1 MNEPVVDLAQ
11 STDTVEEAP
20 SLRVFPRHI
29 EPAGRGAIARRA
41 TQIAT
46 VTTKHFAPLGV
57 RTAMNRAVDPT
68 SFARPLRKTFEELGT
83 TFMKFGQLISSSPGV
98 FGEEVA
104 AEFRSCL
111 DTGPAVPFEQVRRV
125 IEDQLGMYLHEAF
138 AEFDPEPIGRASIAV
153 VHRARLHDG
162 TEVAVKVLRPGI
174 EDRVAIDMDLFEPM
188 LTLVARTTGEYAAG
202 QLVQMFDGFRLQ
214 LGEELD
220 LRNEARAIEHMA
232 GLLQVVDLPLVTVPT
247 VYHDFSGAN
256 VLTMEFFD
264 GVPVDDLE
272 RIGDYGFDPAPVVT
286 QTVKG
291 FLMTAVRWG
300 FFHGDVHAGNLL
312 LLKDGRVAVIDW
324 GIVGR
329 LDADTH
335 HFFRRICEAGLGDDT
350 AWADIAAHTIKQ
362 YGALLNEG
370 LGMTHDDVTMFMR
383 MALEPLL
390 RAPFG
395 EVSLVDILNAPQA
408 VVAEAKGLQVEKQTL
423 RSILKRFREQRK
435 LRLMAEAEGIVESD
449 FERGL
454 FLLTK
459 ALMYFERYGKMYMGD
474 VSIFGDE
481 EFFRA
486 ALNAPVETLR
496 SEDDH
501 LAKAAGRKVG

>member
-1 MNEPVVDLAQ
+1 MTERVG
-11 STDTVEEAP
+11 EATA
-20 SLRVFPRHI
+20 SGGAGLRVFPRYLP
-29 EPAGRGAIARRA
+29 PAKRGAIARRA
-41 TQIAT
+41 AQIGWVA
-46 VTTKHFAPLGV
+46 TKHFGPLGV
-57 RTAMNRAVDPT
+57 RSAMGRALKRDVAPDA
-68 SFARPLRKTFEELGT
+68 FARPLRKTFEELGT
-83 TFMKFGQLISSSPGV
+83 TFMKFGQLVGSSPGV

-111 DTGPAVPFEQVRRV
+111 DTGPVVAFDEVRRV
-125 IEDQLGMYLHEAF
+125 IESELGMHLDEAF
-138 AEFDPEPIGRASIAV
+138 ATFDPDPIGRASIAV
-153 VHRARLHDG
+153 VHRATLHDG
-162 TEVAVKVLRPGI
+162 TDVAVKVLRPGI
-174 EDRVAIDMDLFEPM
+174 EERVAVDMDLFEPL
-188 LTLVARTTGEYAAG
+188 LTLAARTTGEYAAG

-220 LRNEARAIEHMA
+220 LRNEARAIRHMQ
-232 GLLQVVDLPLVTVPT
+232 GLLGVVDLPLVTVPT
-247 VYHDFSGAN
+247 TYEDFSGAR

-272 RIGDYGFDPAPVVT
+272 RIAEYGFDPAPVVT

-312 LLKDGRVAVIDW
+312 LLRDGRVAVIDW
-324 GIVGR
+324 GICGR

-362 YGALLNEG
+362 YGALLEEG
-370 LGMTHDDVTMFMR
+370 LGMGHDDVTAFMKLT
-383 MALEPLL
+383 LEPLL

-395 EVSLVDILNAPQA
+395 EVSLVAILNAPQA
-408 VVAEAKGLQVEKQTL
+408 KVAEAKGLEVER
-423 RSILKRFREQRK
+423 RSVRSVLKRFREQRK
-435 LRLMAEAEGIVESD
+435 LRLMAEAEGIIESD

-459 ALMYFERYGKMYMGD
+459 ALMYFERYGKMYMND

-486 ALNAPVETLR
+486 ALDAPVETLR
-496 SEDDH
+496 EVN
-501 LAKAAGRKVG
+501 GR

>member
-1 MNEPVVDLAQ
+1 MSEPVAE
-11 STDTVEEAP
+11 SGASAGASGTVGT
-20 SLRVFPRHI
+20 LRVFPRHLD
-29 EPAGRGAIARRA
+29 PANPSAIAKRA
-41 TQIAT
+41 ARIAT
-46 VTTKHFAPLGV
+46 VSTKHFTPLLV
-57 RTAMNRAVDPT
+57 RSAVKREVDPT
-68 SFARPLRKTFEELGT
+68 AFARPLRKTFEELGT

-98 FGEEVA
+98 FGDEVS

-111 DTGPAVPFEQVRRV
+111 DTGPVVPFEEVRRV
-125 IEDQLGMYLHEAF
+125 IENDLGMFLHEAF

-153 VHRARLHDG
+153 VHKARLHDG
-162 TEVAVKVLRPGI
+162 TDVAVKVLRPGI
-174 EDRVAIDMDLFEPM
+174 EERVAIDMDLFEPL
-188 LTLVARTTGEYAAG
+188 LTIVARTTGEYVAG

-220 LRNEARAIEHMA
+220 LRNEARAIGHMA
-232 GLLQVVDLPLVTVPT
+232 RLLDVVDLPLVTVPR
-247 VYHDFSGAN
+247 VWHEFSGRN
-256 VLTMEFFD
+256 VLTMEYFD

-272 RIGDYGFDPAPVVT
+272 RIADYGFDPAPVVT

-312 LLKDGRVAVIDW
+312 LLPDGRVAVIDW

-329 LDADTH
+329 LDPGTH

-350 AWADIAAHTIKQ
+350 AWADIAAHVVEQ
-362 YGALLNEG
+362 YGALLTEG
-370 LGMTHDDVTMFMR
+370 LNMDQEAITQFMR

-395 EVSLVDILNAPQA
+395 EVSLVDVLNAPQKI
-408 VVAEAKGLQVEKQTL
+408 VAEAKGLEVEKQTI
-423 RSILKRFREQRK
+423 RSIIKRFREQRR
-435 LRLMAEAEGIVESD
+435 LRLIAEAEGIIESD

-486 ALNAPVETLR
+486 ALDAPVETLR
-496 SEDDH
+496 AEDDH
-501 LAKAAGRKVG
+501 LNAAAGRRLG